1 MNKMTPEQV
10 NAVKDLVR
18 YILQEWMK
26 PIESELAAYGAA
38 FYMFTHPYPG
48 RRADLISPAL
58 DAARKDPALQE
69 KMREK
74 YHEALERQLQQIA
87 AVIDDPKT
95 TEQWFRHWDPKG
107 PIN

>member
-1 MNKMTPEQV
+1 MQKMTPEQV

-26 PIESELAAYGAA
+26 PIESELAAHIAA
-38 FYMFTHPYPG
+38 FYMFTNAYPG
-48 RRADLISPAL
+48 RSAELISAAL
-58 DAARKDPALQE
+58 NDARKNPVLRE
-69 KMREK
+69 TMREK

-95 TEQWFRHWDPKG
+95 TEQWLRYWDPKG

>member
-1 MNKMTPEQV
+1 MTPEQL

-26 PIESELAAYGAA
+26 PTESELAAYIAA
-38 FYMFTHPYPG
+38 FQMFTRAYPG
-48 RRADLISPAL
+48 RRAELINAAL
-58 DAARKDPALQE
+58 NDARKNPVLQE
-69 KMREK
+69 RMREK

-95 TEQWFRHWDPKG
+95 TEQWFHVWDPKG
-107 PIN
+107 PVN